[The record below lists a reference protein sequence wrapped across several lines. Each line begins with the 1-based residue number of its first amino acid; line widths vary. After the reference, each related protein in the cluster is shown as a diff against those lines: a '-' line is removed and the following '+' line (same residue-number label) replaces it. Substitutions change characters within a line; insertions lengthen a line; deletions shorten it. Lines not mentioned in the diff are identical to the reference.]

1 MYALLRAD
9 RADLA
14 RETLSQVP
22 APGND
27 DPRTL
32 GLLGMTLWRQGHRDE
47 AGPVLDRAAAA
58 EPRWAKVHDRLLA
71 GDYAKTL
78 IEDVEP
84 LLGGAP

>member
-1 MYALLRAD
+1 
-9 RADLA
+9 
-14 RETLSQVP
+14 
-22 APGND
+22 
-27 DPRTL
+27 
-32 GLLGMTLWRQGHRDE
+32 
-47 AGPVLDRAAAA
+47 VLDRAAAA